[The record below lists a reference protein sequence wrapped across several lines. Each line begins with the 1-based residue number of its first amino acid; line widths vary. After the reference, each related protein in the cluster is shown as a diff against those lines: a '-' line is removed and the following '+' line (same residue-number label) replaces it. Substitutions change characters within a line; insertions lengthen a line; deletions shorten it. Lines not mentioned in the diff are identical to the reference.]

1 MKRRFSRAAYW
12 TLGGAIALTGAVA
25 ARILGDHVG
34 DVFRVPVWLTG
45 AALIFVGLGVVS
57 LGTKAR
63 LEDRGD
69 GQDDDRGE
77 DDGAGEG

>member
-25 ARILGDHVG
+25 ARILGDQVSE
-34 DVFRVPVWLTG
+34 VLRVPVWLTG

-57 LGTKAR
+57 MGTRAR
-63 LEDRGD
+63 LEDKAG
-69 GQDDDRGE
+69 
-77 DDGAGEG
+77 DGAGEGNRTLV